1 MGAYL
6 RIPIFFPSQIK
17 TLFVRGRKLLGQIF
31 YFWIL
36 PLFSG
41 QPPFI
46 REPSFLYSRD
56 HLRYQKGADYYFV
69 FSKQDYDV
77 CKKAGFLEE
86 KLVTVEHPLKSKSR
100 NFLKEKYFYNN
111 DLIKQKANL
120 KILTIMW
127 PEIEIGFKKDNLNL
141 ITKEEIREKRL
152 EIVRKIIKVFDGWKF
167 FIKPHPVVKESFGKF
182 QELIETF
189 KSISSQIKVTDP
201 LEPAEEY
208 IEISDV
214 ILGMPPVSMTLFTA
228 SLQCPEK
235 PIISLDLNKEL
246 LGDFYKDS
254 DTIEYIDE
262 EEKFIETIKLIKNGQ
277 YKKNKTNQKFEENK
291 GIINILNNILKL
303 KH

>member
-1 MGAYL
+1 M
-6 RIPIFFPSQIK
+6 
-17 TLFVRGRKLLGQIF
+17 T
-31 YFWIL
+31 
-36 PLFSG
+36 
-41 QPPFI
+41 
-46 REPSFLYSRD
+46 
-56 HLRYQKGADYYFV
+56 
-69 FSKQDYDV
+69 
-77 CKKAGFLEE
+77 
-86 KLVTVEHPLKSKSR
+86 
-100 NFLKEKYFYNN
+100 
-111 DLIKQKANL
+111 
-120 KILTIMW
+120 
-127 PEIEIGFKKDNLNL
+127 
-141 ITKEEIREKRL
+141 
-152 EIVRKIIKVFDGWKF
+152 
-167 FIKPHPVVKESFGKF
+167 
-182 QELIETF
+182 
-189 KSISSQIKVTDP
+189 
-201 LEPAEEY
+201 AEEY